1 MLAQDG
7 RGIQLPTLWFGV
19 LYRKCLRTKREGQG
33 VGRERAGG
41 GEGGRQ
47 GAGRA
52 DARTGVDGSC
62 CGNEPREELRDATW
76 RTGLRPPAP
85 AQGGRR
91 VRGADRGATVW
102 VKLTGNE
109 IQSKNG
115 RRRRKK
121 GVPRNE
127 ERGDLRRGLTKRKCG
142 RTIKTSAK
150 PTQLGDS
157 EATGDL
163 SRKRHALWFEIHFQL
178 TEFWY
183 KKRVRSLLFFSLL
196 LGGH

>member
-1 MLAQDG
+1 M
-7 RGIQLPTLWFGV
+7 
-19 LYRKCLRTKREGQG
+19 
-33 VGRERAGG
+33 
-41 GEGGRQ
+41 
-47 GAGRA
+47 
-52 DARTGVDGSC
+52 
-62 CGNEPREELRDATW
+62 
-76 RTGLRPPAP
+76 
-85 AQGGRR
+85 
-91 VRGADRGATVW
+91 W